1 MKRLEDL
8 IDQLNLLEKHIANNE
23 TIKEV
28 INLRNET
35 ISALSKSGSF
45 KEVYELSKSKNLGL
59 NKYLLPYI
67 LYRDTS
73 NGRYVYELKS
83 ISKFNND
90 YEQVFKLVK
99 YLKENKN
106 INLDEY
112 IFLKENIR
120 AMYNK
125 FSMQFCKTN
134 LDMLD
139 EDERKNYELYK
150 LEINKMYK
158 KFLNYLSEDRF
169 NKLESEFATLHET
182 TKRLYLIS
190 QNKKICDFLKI
201 EHKEV
206 SFVKDFLEYYSTI
219 QRESYSINII
229 DSNYYSLR
237 LLTQE
242 QIYKIK
248 CSELLKE
255 DLKNKKYIN
264 ALLEDVDFYKSN
276 YIKEDN
282 IKRTKKHKKK

>member
-8 IDQLNLLEKHIANNE
+8 IEEINLLEKHIANKE

-28 INLRNET
+28 IDLRNEK

-45 KEVYELSKSKNLGL
+45 KEVYELSKSKELGL

-67 LYRDTS
+67 VYKS
-73 NGRYVYELKS
+73 NDNRYIYELKS

-90 YEQVFKLVK
+90 YEEAFKLVK
-99 YLKENKN
+99 SLKEKGK
-106 INLDEY
+106 ITIDEY

-134 LDMLD
+134 LDALND
-139 EDERKNYELYK
+139 EDKKIYQLHK
-150 LEINKMYK
+150 IEIEKMYK
-158 KFLNYLSEDRF
+158 KFINYLGETGF
-169 NKLESEFATLHET
+169 KEKESEFATLHET
-182 TKRLYLIS
+182 TKRLYLIA
-190 QNKKICDFLKI
+190 QNKKLCEILGV
-201 EHKEV
+201 ENKEV

-219 QRESYSINII
+219 YKDTYSINIM
-229 DSNYYSLR
+229 DSNYYSLE
-237 LLTQE
+237 LLTKE
-242 QIYKIK
+242 QVYKIK

-255 DLKNKKYIN
+255 NLKNKKYIN
-264 ALLEDVDFYKSN
+264 ALLEDIDFYKSN